1 MKQLMWSYL
10 SGLRQAPAQVSSGIR
25 IIPLISDELS
35 SNDYCSLSRAL
46 STENV
51 AITEV
56 NEAGAVP
63 NVRVINDSECAILI
77 LDGEEL
83 LGGKQNRI
91 LNTSI
96 LVPPKCRLTI
106 PVSCSEAGRWDYQ
119 SRLFSESEGVLSAS
133 MRRTK
138 MPRVIENLKLNR
150 GYEASQSEIWR
161 EISDLSSQLRV
172 FSQTR
177 ALRDVYLQRRSE
189 IDLIT
194 RGFPCLD
201 GQCGIYVEVNGAFA
215 GLETVSSPE
224 VWKDLHHKLIR
235 SYAVDVLDA
244 ENSPEPETEVAFAQ
258 VLEQILN
265 ADLHARNAVGLGED
279 IRLESD
285 GICGTALF
293 HREGFIHIAV
303 FPDQEHHRQDIPV
316 ELRDYLLNPDA

>member
-35 SNDYCSLSRAL
+35 SNGYCSLNRAL

-51 AITEV
+51 AISEV

-63 NVRVINDSECAILI
+63 NVRVINDSERVILI

-161 EISDLSSQLRV
+161 EISGLSSRLRV

-177 ALRDVYLQRRSE
+177 ALREVYLQRHSE
-189 IDLIT
+189 IDLIA
-194 RGFPCLD
+194 RGFPCLN

-235 SYAVDVLDA
+235 SYAVDVLDV
-244 ENSPEPETEVAFAQ
+244 EFSPEPESEVAFAQ

-265 ADLHARNAVGLGED
+265 ADLIARNAVGLGED
-279 IRLESD
+279 IRLESE
-285 GICGTALF
+285 GICGSALF

-303 FPDQEHHRQDIPV
+303 FPDQGHHRQDIPV
-316 ELRDYLLNPDA
+316 DLRDYLLNPDA